1 MAKKKSAIPT
11 LDSRAPQDLMA
22 QLLSKSTKVRSFL
35 LGEKVTATVVQIGD
49 KILMLDIG
57 AKSEGIVS
65 DTEFELAS
73 FYIKSLKPGDKVS
86 ATVTSPENSSGQV
99 RLSIRE
105 GAQSIGWKELGKAKL
120 ENRNIDAYVLEASR
134 GGVTVSVFGI
144 ESFISSSQLGGKVNK
159 NLSQISGHNLM
170 VKVLAVDQKNQKL
183 VLSEKAI
190 SEADLLSAQEEAL
203 KKVKVGEKFLGKVQA
218 ITNFGAFIQIMIGE
232 MPIDGLVHLSELSWE
247 RISDVSQVLTLGQVV
262 EVCIIGKDN
271 SGGKQGTGRLA
282 LSIKQTQKDPWEESL
297 GNLKSDTKTRG
308 KVLKTGDYG
317 AVIELKPGIEG
328 RVALN
333 KIPDGVSL
341 REGDLLD
348 VFIEALD
355 KRKRSIS
362 LGLVLT
368 TKPVGYK

>member
-1 MAKKKSAIPT
+1 M
-11 LDSRAPQDLMA
+11 
-22 QLLSKSTKVRSFL
+22 
-35 LGEKVTATVVQIGD
+35 
-49 KILMLDIG
+49 
-57 AKSEGIVS
+57 
-65 DTEFELAS
+65 
-73 FYIKSLKPGDKVS
+73 
-86 ATVTSPENSSGQV
+86 
-99 RLSIRE
+99 
-105 GAQSIGWKELGKAKL
+105 
-120 ENRNIDAYVLEASR
+120 
-134 GGVTVSVFGI
+134 
-144 ESFISSSQLGGKVNK
+144 
-159 NLSQISGHNLM
+159 
-170 VKVLAVDQKNQKL
+170 
-183 VLSEKAI
+183 
-190 SEADLLSAQEEAL
+190 